1 MKILVIN
8 CGSSSLKYQLFD
20 MESEKWLAKG
30 ICEAIGTSTSSAK
43 GSTADGREFK
53 KPDVNIDYDG
63 DKKPD
68 INVDTNKDGKISAQD
83 FAKIKSHI
91 LGASKLQQ

>member
-43 GSTADGREFK
+43 GSDNA
-53 KPDVNIDYDG
+53 V
-63 DKKPD
+63 
-68 INVDTNKDGKISAQD
+68 ISV
-83 FAKIKSHI
+83 IKTTGSW
-91 LGASKLQQ
+91 L